1 VSGGDFLSRSE
12 AALCTRRRID
22 DRIAVVR
29 DLQRVVAAKSMIGA
43 SDQLGLEL
51 GVIDRIIAR
60 KQAISSAL
68 LVQLYGPAGAKLLPG
83 LAPVSRADA
92 DVARI
97 MAIAG
102 ARPATVVAKP
112 VVAAVAKPVVAKP
125 AVAAVAKPVPDLAE
139 ARELVAILKRAQKV
153 CGGAR
158 AAAKALD
165 MGFST
170 FGFLCSGKRDFT
182 AKSAASV
189 RAWAAANLDAA
200 GAAIAPATGGDVTP
214 PVAGGGAI
222 PPVAGG
228 EEAPPATTDDA
239 AAAID
244 ALDFVPDVAGEVAPV
259 AAAEKVSAPV
269 PDDEGPGVERAG
281 VAEQLSPAK
290 AVPSAS
296 AGSSGGSAADGRV
309 NTVWADS
316 AKTVAAPPPRTCPS
330 PAWAPPP
337 VVGMPFDGRVST
349 VYADSVKTVA
359 ALCSPVAA
367 DLIARARLSLEDEL
381 AGLKRDRAAQMAL
394 AAAIEQRLCAVAAAI
409 AALAVL

>member
-60 KQAISSAL
+60 KEAISSAL
-68 LVQLYGPAGAKLLPG
+68 LMQLYGPAGAKLLPG

-112 VVAAVAKPVVAKP
+112 VVPVAKPVVAAVAKPVVPVAKPVVAKP
-125 AVAAVAKPVPDLAE
+125 VVAKPVVAAVAKPVPDLAE
-139 ARELVAILKRAQKV
+139 ARELAAILKRAQKV

-170 FGFLCSGKRDFT
+170 FGFLCSGKRGFT

-296 AGSSGGSAADGRV
+296 AGKLA
-309 NTVWADS
+309 T
-316 AKTVAAPPPRTCPS
+316 
-330 PAWAPPP
+330 
-337 VVGMPFDGRVST
+337 F
-349 VYADSVKTVA
+349 
-359 ALCSPVAA
+359 A
-367 DLIARARLSLEDEL
+367 DLFPTAMATSSSLALIDKARLSLEDEL
-381 AGLKRDRAAQMAL
+381 AGLKRDRAMQMAL

-409 AALAVL
+409 AALARL